1 MLIKYILHFF
11 FFISD
16 ESCMQLQMDIKCDS
30 DYIIP
35 QKHLDAAIK
44 FGVEEIDGTDVL

>member
-1 MLIKYILHFF
+1 MK
-11 FFISD
+11 
-16 ESCMQLQMDIKCDS
+16 LQMDIKCDS

-44 FGVEEIDGTDVL
+44 FGVEEIDDTVQFGTKTFYLARSLPKSA